1 MNKFK
6 KDDLVIVITGK
17 DKGNTGTIQKVH
29 SNNTVT
35 IEGINNVKKH
45 LKPSQNNKGGIVDI
59 NKPIHI
65 SNIMHY
71 SKSKKAKSK
80 VSFVIEKNKKVR
92 VLKSTNETI

>member
-71 SKSKKAKSK
+71 SKSKKANQKLALLL
-80 VSFVIEKNKKVR
+80 KKIR
-92 VLKSTNETI
+92 K